1 MYKLVEPKIVKP
13 YKIFCSD
20 TLNQLKNILRNDYD
34 IECKF
39 RVIGSGSKDIVT
51 QNGNEPFDLD
61 YNLYIT
67 RFPHNFDPNT
77 SDKMKWLKDTIRN
90 ELNELLG
97 DAGYDIPS
105 SYLFAVAK
113 YARLILG
120 GEEYNAYMS
129 VYP

>member
-20 TLNQLKNILRNDYD
+20 KLNQLKNILHNDYD

-61 YNLYIT
+61 
-67 RFPHNFDPNT
+67 
-77 SDKMKWLKDTIRN
+77 
-90 ELNELLG
+90 
-97 DAGYDIPS
+97 
-105 SYLFAVAK
+105 
-113 YARLILG
+113 
-120 GEEYNAYMS
+120 
-129 VYP
+129 